1 MQKALVMKRF
11 VAILVFA
18 LCAFCAEA
26 QLMNFMYQPPEYN
39 KEPPVYIIGKFT
51 RIIDMALAYKE
62 DGLYRRGRVHGMFY
76 CTNRA
81 LDYTLAFSF
90 LKTEYPSKDLEIL
103 DLPISDL
110 EQFENIILAENF
122 LKLKSLKEAS
132 DLMWEFFYR
141 RWKGKTYFI
150 DSSECYK
157 SDPELKEPDRMKAIQ
172 VEVYPCDIPKL
183 PLPDGFV
190 E

>member
-1 MQKALVMKRF
+1 
-11 VAILVFA
+11 
-18 LCAFCAEA
+18 
-26 QLMNFMYQPPEYN
+26 
-39 KEPPVYIIGKFT
+39 
-51 RIIDMALAYKE
+51 
-62 DGLYRRGRVHGMFY
+62 
-76 CTNRA
+76 
-81 LDYTLAFSF
+81 
-90 LKTEYPSKDLEIL
+90 
-103 DLPISDL
+103 
-110 EQFENIILAENF
+110 
-122 LKLKSLKEAS
+122 
-132 DLMWEFFYR
+132 MWEFFYR